1 MGVEGVR
8 SVNDLKLVQEFSD
21 ASGEVLA
28 FLNKNGTL
36 VNGGDERYNYVYP
49 FASFYN
55 DTISKDGV
63 ILPSVEPAVFELK
76 FPNKDI
82 RGKVL

>member
-8 SVNDLKLVQEFSD
+8 SVNKLKLVQEFSD
-21 ASGEVLA
+21 ATGEFLA
-28 FLNKNGTL
+28 FLNKDGEVT
-36 VNGGDERYNYVYP
+36 GGDSRYNYLYD
-49 FASFYN
+49 FNQFYN
-55 DTISKDGV
+55 DTTSSDGV
-63 ILPSVEPAVFELK
+63 ILPSVEPSVFELK